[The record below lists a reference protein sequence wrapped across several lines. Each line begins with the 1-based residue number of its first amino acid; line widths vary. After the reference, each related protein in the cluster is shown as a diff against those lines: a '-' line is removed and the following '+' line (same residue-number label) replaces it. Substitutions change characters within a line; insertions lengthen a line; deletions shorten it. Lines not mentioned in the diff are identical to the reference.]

1 MKILSFKLVSLGLA
15 VALGGAGV
23 ASGVPGKYVELYV
36 LGNAELPGEYA
47 TSQEGL
53 LFGTAGGPIKT
64 ASRELDSFFFEVGKG
79 TLQAV
84 KKRLAEAP
92 DLVKA
97 VRVRDGVT
105 ALMLAASNGHIDV
118 VKALIQE
125 GANINL
131 QDNGGRTALDLAL
144 KKNHT
149 AIVDFLL
156 KRVAAADK
164 ESLIKAA
171 TSGDIERVKVLIA
184 AGADVDFQRV
194 INGFTALI
202 YAAQKGYTHIV
213 EALLRAGANVNAKN
227 KNGHTAL
234 MRAAEKDNPAIIE
247 MLLQYGAQ
255 GAKESLSSDKV
266 RNVRIREMLK
276 KASDSEEKQ
285 LATTVGTTTTRPTTT
300 TTSTTPSEA
309 VELEPGELRQP
320 GAVEPEPGE
329 ELRTPSEMDLP

>member
-1 MKILSFKLVSLGLA
+1 MKMLSFKLVSLGLA

-23 ASGVPGKYVELYV
+23 ASGVEWYS

-53 LFGTAGGPIKT
+53 LFGPAGGPIKT
-64 ASRELDSFFFEVGKG
+64 ASPELDSFFSEVGKG
-79 TLQAV
+79 KLQAV
-84 KKRLAEAP
+84 QKRLEEAP

-118 VKALIQE
+118 VEALIQA

-171 TSGDIERVKVLIA
+171 ASGNIERVKVLIA

-202 YAAQKGYTHIV
+202 YAAQNGYTHIV

-234 MRAAEKDNPAIIE
+234 MRAAEKDHPDTVA

-255 GAKESLSSDKV
+255 GAKELLSSGEV
-266 RNVRIREMLK
+266 ENVRIRAMLE

-285 LATTVGTTTTRPTTT
+285 LATT

-309 VELEPGELRQP
+309 VELEPGELPQP